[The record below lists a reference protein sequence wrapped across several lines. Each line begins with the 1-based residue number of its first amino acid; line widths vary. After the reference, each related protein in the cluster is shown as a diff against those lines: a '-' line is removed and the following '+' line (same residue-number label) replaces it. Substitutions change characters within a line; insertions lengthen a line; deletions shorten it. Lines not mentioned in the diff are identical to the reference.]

1 MKRKYI
7 DGRKKVNKAIVTGA
21 SSGIGKA
28 IVDILIS
35 HGYEVYGIGRHFENV
50 NASTLFHPIVLD
62 LLDEKEADKVLKT
75 IPVKDLQVLINNAG
89 CAYYGLHENIK
100 REHIQEMVRLNLEVP
115 MELSRRYLKVLR
127 ENRGDIIN
135 IASVS
140 GMHEAAH
147 GASYGAS
154 KAGLIAFSKSLF
166 AEERKHGVRVMC
178 VIPDMTDTNLYRNA
192 DFEADTND
200 GCCLMK
206 EDVAEIVCDMIFHK
220 NFVTSEI
227 VIQPQFHR
235 IHKK

>member
-1 MKRKYI
+1 M
-7 DGRKKVNKAIVTGA
+7 NKAIVTGA

-28 IVDILIS
+28 IADILIS
-35 HGYEVYGIGRHFENV
+35 HGYEVYGIGRSFENV
-50 NASTLFHPIVLD
+50 NESTLFHPIVLD
-62 LLDEKEADKVLKT
+62 LLDQNKTDKILNT
-75 IPVKDLQVLINNAG
+75 IPVKNLKVLINNAG

-100 REHIQEMVRLNLEVP
+100 RENIQEMVRLNLEVP

-147 GASYGAS
+147 GACYGAS

-166 AEERKHGVRVMC
+166 AEERKHGMRVMC

-192 DFEADTND
+192 NFEADRND
-200 GCCLMK
+200 GCCLLK
-206 EDVAEIVCDMIFHK
+206 EDVAEVVCDMIFHK